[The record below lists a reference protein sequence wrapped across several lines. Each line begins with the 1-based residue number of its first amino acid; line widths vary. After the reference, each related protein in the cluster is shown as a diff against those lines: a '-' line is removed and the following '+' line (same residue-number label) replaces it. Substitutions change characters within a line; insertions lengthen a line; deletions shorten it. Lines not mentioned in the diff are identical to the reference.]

1 MSRAPGEYSG
11 LTIKQAEL
19 LSFLRERDAAGN
31 TPSAQEMTDSL
42 NLSSKSGTHRLLV
55 SLEEKGYIRRTPS
68 RARDIVVF
76 ASRVQ
81 EANLGAATIDQ
92 LIAEM
97 ARRGLRMRAA

>member
-19 LSFLRERDAAGN
+19 LSFLRERDADGH
-31 TPSAQEMTDSL
+31 TPSVQEMTENL

-55 SLEEKGYIRRTPS
+55 SLEEKGYIRRTPN

-76 ASRVQ
+76 SSRVQ